1 LRVGSGRESELNLD
15 GSGIGRTH
23 TSGYNVERKSLGANE
38 FTIAHDQGFKLT
50 YDVPRLVETE
60 RPVFPAVL
68 IGGPVLEWESN
79 FPGILLSEHI
89 FVPDNE
95 LEDSW
100 SASER

>member
-1 LRVGSGRESELNLD
+1 MNSRS
-15 GSGIGRTH
+15 H
-23 TSGYNVERKSLGANE
+23 TIK
-38 FTIAHDQGFKLT
+38 
-50 YDVPRLVETE
+50 DVPRLVETE

-68 IGGPVLEWESN
+68 IGEPVLEWESN